1 MIDLN
6 KLMLITVP
14 YYSNDYNEAWKKVR
28 ICPNRLHL
36 TSRWGSEYY
45 LNHALKLGTFEPP
58 KSVQTSSPC
67 KLYILSD
74 CKINREFLR
83 NSGYT
88 ITRSAEKADL
98 VVLPKITYKQNIDNH
113 RFLYSKTNDTW
124 YLIDPSRINR
134 SWVQDSLHASN
145 NSIENL
151 FLAKIKSINLVP
163 HDTTYVDTKGSTW
176 IKSGVVAEFFKKDTS
191 NMKFIY
197 DSELSTFL
205 NTDNILD
212 IDTMQHIDTMLKSNG
227 EICAMGMKLM
237 STFNPSTNMLPLLA
251 LIQFNGNGIRHN
263 SAKNSIAFKSLMN
276 SVPEINMDHYN
287 PLLNFAKYFETCENT
302 DQKIIVHQYLKSQ
315 ILEEINNATN
325 RYRDICTKYGLTIN
339 FNVDGWLDSS
349 QSQD

>member
-1 MIDLN
+1 MIELN
-6 KLMLITVP
+6 KLMLLTVP
-14 YYSNDYNEAWKKVR
+14 YHSNDYTEAWKKVR
-28 ICPNRLHL
+28 FYPNRLSL
-36 TSRWGSEYY
+36 ASKWGSEYY
-45 LNHALKLGTFEPP
+45 LNQALKLSTFEPP
-58 KSVQTSSPC
+58 KSTREFSPC

-98 VVLPKITYKQNIDNH
+98 VVLPKLIYKQNTDNY

-124 YLIDPSRINR
+124 YLIDPDRLNR
-134 SWVQDSLHASN
+134 SWILDSLHAST
-145 NSIENL
+145 NSIVDL
-151 FLAKIKSINLVP
+151 FLVKIKSMNLVP
-163 HDTTYVDTKGSTW
+163 QDTTYIDTKGSTW

-197 DSELSTFL
+197 DSELSAFL

-251 LIQFNGNGIRHN
+251 LIQFNGNRIRHN
-263 SAKNSIAFKSLMN
+263 NAKNSIAFKSLMN
-276 SVPEINMDHYN
+276 SLPEINMDHYN
-287 PLLNFAKYFETCENT
+287 PLMNFAKYFKTCEDIN
-302 DQKIIVHQYLKSQ
+302 QKIIVHKYLKSQ
-315 ILEEINNATN
+315 VLEEINNATN
-325 RYRDICTKYGLTIN
+325 RFHDLCANYGLTIN
-339 FNVDGWLDSS
+339 INIDGWLDSS
-349 QSQD
+349 QSQG